1 MELNISNAVR
11 KDNIFYWNIPF
22 ENYKI
27 ELVNVITNDLVF
39 YAKYNYL
46 NEGVEQLLESGRSD
60 DCPSIFTGQFSV
72 FFFNFSPTFPI
83 SNIESIKINI
93 ISVSPN

>member
-22 ENYKI
+22 ENYQI
-27 ELVNVITNDLVF
+27 ESITVIADELPF

-60 DCPSIFTGQFSV
+60 ACPAIFTGQFSV
-72 FFFNFSPTFPI
+72 FFFNFSPTVPI

-93 ISVSPN
+93 VSV

>member
-1 MELNISNAVR
+1 MELNISNAV
-11 KDNIFYWNIPF
+11 KILNIFYWDIPF

-27 ELVNVITNDLVF
+27 ESIVVITDEQVF

-60 DCPSIFTGQFSV
+60 ACPAIFTGQFSV
-72 FFFNFSPTFPI
+72 FFYNFSPTVPI

-93 ISVSPN
+93 VSV

>member
-11 KDNIFYWNIPF
+11 NDNIFYWNIPF

-27 ELVNVITNDLVF
+27 ELVNVITNEQVF

-60 DCPSIFTGQFSV
+60 GCPAVFTGQFSV

-93 ISVSPN
+93 VSVSPN

>member
-11 KDNIFYWNIPF
+11 KDNIFYWDIPF

-27 ELVNVITNDLVF
+27 ESIVVISNDQVF

-46 NEGVEQLLESGRSD
+46 NEGVEQILESGRVD
-60 DCPSIFTGQFSV
+60 ACPAIFTGQFSA
-72 FFFNFSPTFPI
+72 FFYTFSQTVPI
-83 SNIESIKINI
+83 SNVESIKINI
-93 ISVSPN
+93 VSV

>member
-1 MELNISNAVR
+1 MELNISNAFIN
-11 KDNIFYWNIPF
+11 DNIYYWDIPF

-27 ELVNVITNDLVF
+27 ESIVVITNDQTF

-46 NEGVEQLLESGRSD
+46 NEGVEQILENGRVDS
-60 DCPSIFTGQFSV
+60 CPSIFTGQFSV
-72 FFFNFSPTFPI
+72 FFYTFSPTVSI

-93 ISVSPN
+93 ININ

>member
-11 KDNIFYWNIPF
+11 KDNVFYWNIPF

-27 ELVNVITNDLVF
+27 ELINVITNDSVF

-60 DCPSIFTGQFSV
+60 ACPAIFTGQFSV
-72 FFFNFSPTFPI
+72 FLYNFSPTVPI

-93 ISVSPN
+93 VSVLPN

>member
-1 MELNISNAVR
+1 MELNISNAIR
-11 KDNIFYWNIPF
+11 KDNIFYWDIPF

-27 ELVNVITNDLVF
+27 ESIVVITNDQVF

-60 DCPSIFTGQFSV
+60 GCPAIFTGQFST
-72 FFFNFSPTFPI
+72 FFYTFSPTIPI
-83 SNIESIKINI
+83 SNVESIKINI
-93 ISVSPN
+93 VGV